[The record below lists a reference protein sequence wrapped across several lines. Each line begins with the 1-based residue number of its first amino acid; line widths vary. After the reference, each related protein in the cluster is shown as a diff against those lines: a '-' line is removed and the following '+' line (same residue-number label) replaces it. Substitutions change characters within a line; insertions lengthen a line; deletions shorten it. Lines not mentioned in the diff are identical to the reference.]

1 MKQIKTVNMP
11 VCWTG
16 DRPEVTAD
24 SNFQKK
30 CFEEAVSIGFDVKH
44 ITSSTVNNV
53 MYVYFVLEK
62 ED

>member
-1 MKQIKTVNMP
+1 MKQVRTINMP

-16 DRPEVTAD
+16 DRPEVIKD
-24 SNFQKK
+24 SNLQKK
-30 CFEEAVSIGFDVKH
+30 CFEEDVADGFDVKH

-62 ED
+62 EV